1 MPTPPRTS
9 VRDIVDAAR
18 QVVEED
24 GLEGL
29 RMKRVAATVGVRAPS
44 LYKHVR
50 NRGDLIRLVTEDV
63 ARRLAALVTGAT
75 GSGDP
80 AQDLRAIGR
89 AFRAF
94 AHANPAAYGLVFGPM
109 PDEWRAAPETLVTAT
124 EALIRATAA
133 LAGPTHALDA
143 ARTMVAWAHGFV
155 SMELAG
161 AFRMGGDVDAAFEFG
176 IKRMVDALSTESTP
190 AISIP
195 H

>member
-109 PDEWRAAPETLVTAT
+109 PDEWRAAPETLVTTT